1 MRVYGN
7 IKTESELKNLQASA
21 PTGVTAVGVTDGG
34 NLFIMGKGGSASPIT
49 PNVAKDILQLTP
61 EEIGLL
67 ISSRG
72 KCQFAEPVVE
82 EPSLDAMIESMPPI
96 EVHDAPVPDPAVM
109 ITKAE
114 EVVVTVDEPEPVIEE
129 PVFEE
134 FKIDEP
140 EEDEDEDFITI
151 SKEEYDILIEKST
164 SYDAI
169 KELIIDSKY

>member
-7 IKTESELKNLQASA
+7 IKTESELKTLQASA

-34 NLFIMGKGGSASPIT
+34 NLFIMSKGGTASPIT
-49 PNVAKDILQLTP
+49 PNQAKDILQLTS

-72 KCQFAEPVVE
+72 KFQFVEPVVE
-82 EPSLDAMIESMPPI
+82 EPSLDAMIENMPI
-96 EVHDAPVPDPAVM
+96 EVHDGPVPNPAVM
-109 ITKAE
+109 IIKAE

-129 PVFEE
+129 SVFEE

-169 KELIIDSKY
+169 KDLIINSKY

>member
-72 KCQFAEPVVE
+72 KCQFVDPVVE
-82 EPSLDAMIESMPPI
+82 EPSLDAMIENMPA
-96 EVHDAPVPDPAVM
+96 EVHNDPVPVPAVM
-109 ITKAE
+109 ITEAE
-114 EVVVTVDEPEPVIEE
+114 EVVVTVAEPEPVIEE

-134 FKIDEP
+134 FKIDET
-140 EEDEDEDFITI
+140 EDEDEEFITI

>member
-72 KCQFAEPVVE
+72 KCQFVDPVVE
-82 EPSLDAMIESMPPI
+82 EPSLDAMIENMPA
-96 EVHDAPVPDPAVM
+96 EVHNDPVPVPAVM
-109 ITKAE
+109 ITEAE
-114 EVVVTVDEPEPVIEE
+114 EVVVTVDELEPDFTEPAYEE
-129 PVFEE
+129 VNF
-134 FKIDEP
+134 DEP
-140 EEDEDEDFITI
+140 EEDEDFVTI

-169 KELIIDSKY
+169 KDLIINSKY

>member
-1 MRVYGN
+1 MRIYGN
-7 IKTESELKNLQASA
+7 IKTESDLKVLQSSS
-21 PTGVTAVGVTDGG
+21 PSGLTAVGVTDGG

-49 PNVAKDILQLTP
+49 PNQAKDILDLTP

-82 EPSLDAMIESMPPI
+82 EPSLDAMIESMPA
-96 EVHDAPVPDPAVM
+96 EVHDAPVPIPAVM

-114 EVVVTVDEPEPVIEE
+114 EVVVTVDEPEPDFTEPAYEE
-129 PVFEE
+129 VNF
-134 FKIDEP
+134 DEP
-140 EEDEDEDFITI
+140 EENEDEDFITI

-169 KELIIDSKY
+169 KDLIINSKY